1 MFATIW
7 NGRPGAMT
15 KGRDNTA
22 ERLGDI
28 LELIRMRK
36 QNGVLSLERFQNNRF
51 EEGEI
56 FFRNGLPTYAQ
67 TGQRTAQDAL
77 AYLLG
82 WRQIYFTFLADSP
95 RLPANISASTSDST
109 RGHVAVSINTSS
121 VPAIPTPQR
130 PSSSPVNTP
139 GAIPAKL
146 TQTNTDAV
154 SKSVGTNNTMY
165 RPTNLNPNTPG
176 LEWLVPQKLGKER
189 DVLSLPLTRPQRS
202 IYLLIDGHRTV
213 SDLARCTRKSM
224 QEIER
229 LLIELQERGLIA
241 V

>member
-1 MFATIW
+1 
-7 NGRPGAMT
+7 MT
-15 KGRDNTA
+15 RGRDNAA

-36 QNGVLSLERFQNNRF
+36 QSGVLSLERFLNNHF

-56 FFRNGLPTYAQ
+56 FFQSGQPTYAQ
-67 TGQRTAQDAL
+67 TGQLTGQDAL

-82 WRQIYFTFLADSP
+82 WRQVYFTFQNGVP
-95 RLPANISASTSDST
+95 RPPTSTSAPT
-109 RGHVAVSINTSS
+109 PIPTKERVAVSISTSKAS
-121 VPAIPTPQR
+121 AIPASPR
-130 PSSSPVNTP
+130 PSPVNTA
-139 GAIPAKL
+139 GAIPAISGNL
-146 TQTNTDAV
+146 PQVNTDVVANN
-154 SKSVGTNNTMY
+154 VGINTTMY

-202 IYLLIDGHRTV
+202 IYLLIDGRRSV
-213 SDLARCTRKSM
+213 ADLARCTRKSM